1 MNNISCR
8 IFKEQIELL
17 KSLPS
22 QEEAMAVLYQS
33 VINAYNQFE
42 NQNKN
47 QNDFQ
52 SVNQNENIYI
62 SISLSLLSKNI
73 LNLLSKNIVFKEY
86 SSNCGGKRLGSGRPK
101 KNPESVITND
111 SKCYEKI
118 TNDNK
123 SKRFIKPTVEEIKLY
138 CQERK
143 NTVNA
148 DKFFDFYESKGWK
161 VGNQPMKDWKAAVR
175 TWERSATQKSSLYDK
190 CVENGL
196 KFLEGFDD

>member
-1 MNNISCR
+1 MT
-8 IFKEQIELL
+8 L
-17 KSLPS
+17 KT
-22 QEEAMAVLYQS
+22 
-33 VINAYNQFE
+33 N
-42 NQNKN
+42 NQNKFMFYAN
-47 QNDFQ
+47 FLDAIEQLPKEEQANACLEFCRYGITGNLPDNKYIAMFCLGVSA
-52 SVNQNENIYI
+52 SVQKYQGR
-62 SISLSLLSKNI
+62 
-73 LNLLSKNIVFKEY
+73 
-86 SSNCGGKRLGSGRPK
+86 GGSRIGAGRPK
-101 KNPESVITND
+101 KQENQQVNENQNIQKNQNNQNNQNEQTETIN
-111 SKCYEKI
+111 I
-118 TNDNK
+118 NK
-123 SKRFIKPTVEEIKLY
+123 NRNINIIKKFIKPTVEEIKIY